1 MRGSHDAPGREFQSA
16 SARYP
21 NGETPDERWGGGL
34 MPIEPRL
41 LHRVRLRFVAF
52 AAVVLLPALAV
63 AQGADEL
70 ASTIEQSFDSIE
82 FRIDLRPEQA
92 ASDLEAQGRQL
103 QLLEQQAPE
112 HPALPGLRQKF
123 SELQDELASALAAA
137 AGDAAVGGG
146 ETQVPTAPE
155 AFTTGMEQVDQ
166 LHRQAEAEFLRGET
180 EQAADYLQQAET
192 KMADLE
198 QRYGDD
204 LPPGHVPLIVT
215 KEKIAALK
223 DQLATQ

>member
-1 MRGSHDAPGREFQSA
+1 M
-16 SARYP
+16 
-21 NGETPDERWGGGL
+21 
-34 MPIEPRL
+34 
-41 LHRVRLRFVAF
+41 
-52 AAVVLLPALAV
+52 AV

-82 FRIDLRPEQA
+82 FRIDIRPEQA

-103 QLLEQQAPE
+103 ELLEQQAPRASRAARAQAE
-112 HPALPGLRQKF
+112 VQRVAGRTSPA
-123 SELQDELASALAAA
+123 ALAAA
-137 AGDAAVGGG
+137 ASDAAVGGG
-146 ETQVPTAPE
+146 ATQVPTAPA

-198 QRYGDD
+198 QRYGAD
-204 LPPGHVPLIVT
+204 LPPGHVPLLVT

>member
-1 MRGSHDAPGREFQSA
+1 MH
-16 SARYP
+16 
-21 NGETPDERWGGGL
+21 
-34 MPIEPRL
+34 IERL
-41 LHRVRLRFVAF
+41 LWKRVRLRFVAL
-52 AAVVLLPALAV
+52 VTGLLLPAVTL

-82 FRIDLRPEQA
+82 FRIDIRPEQA
-92 ASDLEAQGRQL
+92 ASDLEAEGRQL

-112 HPALPGLRQKF
+112 HPALPELRQKF
-123 SELQDELASALAAA
+123 SELQDDLAAALAAA

-146 ETQVPTAPE
+146 ATQVPTAPE

-180 EQAADYLQQAET
+180 EQAANYLQQAET

-198 QRYGDD
+198 QRYGAD
-204 LPPGHVPLIVT
+204 LPPGHVPLLVT

>member
-1 MRGSHDAPGREFQSA
+1 MH
-16 SARYP
+16 
-21 NGETPDERWGGGL
+21 
-34 MPIEPRL
+34 IERL
-41 LHRVRLRFVAF
+41 LWKRVRLRFVAL
-52 AAVVLLPALAV
+52 VTGLLLPAVAL

-82 FRIDLRPEQA
+82 FRIDIRPEQA
-92 ASDLEAQGRQL
+92 ASDLEAEGRQL

-112 HPALPGLRQKF
+112 HPALPELRQKF
-123 SELQDELASALAAA
+123 SELQDDLAAALAAA

-146 ETQVPTAPE
+146 ATQVPTAPE

-180 EQAADYLQQAET
+180 EQAANYLQQAET

-198 QRYGDD
+198 QRYGAD
-204 LPPGHVPLIVT
+204 LPPGHVPLLVT

-223 DQLATQ
+223 DQIATR